1 LLLKARGR
9 LTNGRAILRST
20 RFCVTNFMTATILSE
35 TVLPHLPSASGV
47 EIIEAKAYI
56 VSDDSPLLYLLDT
69 STLAPTGQVQLFET
83 TDFGTG
89 RIPKATK
96 PDLES
101 MAAITGPGGAAG
113 LLLCGSGSRPNRE
126 IGYFVG
132 LPAGAAPL
140 PRFVQRLDLT
150 LLYAQLRTHLL
161 PGTTLNIEA
170 TATTATEL
178 LLLQRSVGGG
188 PALLFV
194 LPLEA
199 ALKHL
204 FEPCW
209 PVPALALTFELPAL
223 AGHAAGFS
231 GATYVAGKLLV
242 TASVEATADA
252 VVDGAVLGSFIGV
265 IDLATATATFAR
277 LAWADGRA
285 YLGKVEGL
293 AVRRTLE
300 PGRLELL
307 LVTDDDQGGSTA
319 LVAEVG
325 EL

>member
-1 LLLKARGR
+1 
-9 LTNGRAILRST
+9 
-20 RFCVTNFMTATILSE
+20 MTAIILSE
-35 TVLPHLPSASGV
+35 AILPQLPSASGV
-47 EIIEAKAYI
+47 EIIGPTAYVI
-56 VSDDSPLLYLLDT
+56 SDDAPFLYLLDAAM
-69 STLAPTGQVQLFET
+69 LAPTGQVQLFET
-83 TDFGTG
+83 ADFGTG
-89 RIPKATK
+89 RIPKVSK

-132 LPAGAAPL
+132 LPAAGASAA
-140 PRFVQRLDLT
+140 PRFVQRLDLAP
-150 LLYAQLRTHLL
+150 LYAQLRAQLP

-170 TATTATEL
+170 AATSATEL

-188 PALLFV
+188 PAVLFA
-194 LPLEA
+194 LPLDT
-199 ALKHL
+199 LTHL
-204 FEPCW
+204 FEPRW
-209 PVPALALTFELPAL
+209 AAPVPVRMLAFELPKL
-223 AGHAAGFS
+223 QGYAAGFS
-231 GATYVAGKLLV
+231 GATFVDNKLFV

-252 VVDGAVLGSFIGV
+252 VADGAVLGSFVGV
-265 IDLATATATFAR
+265 VDVTAQKASFAR

-293 AVRRTLE
+293 AVRRTLA

-319 LVAEVG
+319 LVAEVT
-325 EL
+325 LS